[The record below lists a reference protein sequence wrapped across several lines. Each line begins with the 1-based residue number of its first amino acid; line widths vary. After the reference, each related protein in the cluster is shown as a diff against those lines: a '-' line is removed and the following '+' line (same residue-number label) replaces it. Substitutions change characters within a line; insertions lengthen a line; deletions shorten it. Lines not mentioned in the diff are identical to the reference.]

1 MTYASPSLASRIGA
15 LTASTA
21 IHVALGLA
29 LLVNLNAGSPDASSR
44 AGKHGDLVLIDLQP
58 LPDGGTPDRGEGVED
73 KSRSEDR
80 LTLEEP
86 GKASIN
92 AQSGTAEQLG
102 APPPG
107 DGGDADSDGR
117 TGMEAPKDG
126 APAMSGA
133 EVQAFRSRLLSHIE
147 RFRRYPPD
155 ARAAGEEGIVRIQFV
170 MDGSGNVL
178 EAWVDLS
185 SGSAALDEEAIAAV
199 LRAQPLPSPPAHW
212 PQPFGVSLPIGYS
225 LR

>member
-1 MTYASPSLASRIGA
+1 MTYASPSFASRISA
-15 LTASTA
+15 LTVSTA

-44 AGKHGDLVLIDLQP
+44 AGRHGDLVLIDLPP
-58 LPDGGTPDRGEGVED
+58 LPDGGIPDRGDGIED
-73 KSRSEDR
+73 RSRSEER
-80 LTLEEP
+80 PTFEEP

-92 AQSGTAEQLG
+92 GQSGASEQLG

-126 APAMSGA
+126 APSLSGA
-133 EVQAFRSRLLSHIE
+133 EVQAFRNRLLSHIE

-155 ARAAGEEGIVRIQFV
+155 AQAAGEEGIVRIQFV

-178 EAWVDLS
+178 EAWIDLS
-185 SGSAALDEEAIAAV
+185 SGSIALDEEAIAAV

-212 PQPFGVSLPIGYS
+212 PRSFAVSLPIGYS
-225 LR
+225 LQ